1 MQDLSIRGEIK
12 SLLNNEPFR
21 DSKTPAGRLACQGVY
36 LRRKFVKDIFADC
49 HVSPDIEAAPA
60 VSKEAPVLCLPFA
73 LHGRAKAS
81 PASIL

>member
-21 DSKTPAGRLACQGVY
+21 DGKTLAGQTACRGVY
-36 LRRKFVKDIFADC
+36 LRRKYVKDIFADC

-60 VSKEAPVLCLPFA
+60 VSY
-73 LHGRAKAS
+73 
-81 PASIL
+81 